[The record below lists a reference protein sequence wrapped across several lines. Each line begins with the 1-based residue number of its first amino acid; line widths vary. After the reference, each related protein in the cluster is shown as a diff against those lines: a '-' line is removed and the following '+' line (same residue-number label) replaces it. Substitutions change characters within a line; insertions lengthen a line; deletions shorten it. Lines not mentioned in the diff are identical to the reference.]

1 VRFAFIETEKAS
13 FSVALMCRVLKVSR
27 AGFYAW
33 RSRPA
38 ATRTRQ
44 DHALAAEVAAIYTS
58 NRGCYGSP
66 RVQVELRERGH
77 RVGRKRVARLMRQQG
92 FSARHKRRYR
102 CTTDSRHNFPISA
115 NVLARRFAVMR
126 PDAAWVTDITY
137 IWTLEG
143 WLYLA
148 VILDLFS
155 RRIVGWSMSERIDR
169 QLAIDCL
176 QMAVAHRQPPDGLI
190 HHSDRGSQYASHDY
204 QRLLADHRIVGSM
217 SRRGDCWDNAVAESF
232 FATLKTELVYQSHW
246 STRAAARS
254 AIFEYIESFYNRRRR
269 HSSLAYL
276 SPADFERLYK
286 EQLAA

>member
-1 VRFAFIETEKAS
+1 
-13 FSVALMCRVLKVSR
+13 MCRVLKVSR

-92 FSARHKRRYR
+92 FSARHQRRYR
-102 CTTDSRHNFPISA
+102 CTTDSRHTFPISA

-169 QLAIDCL
+169 RLAIDCL

-276 SPADFERLYK
+276 SPADFERLYS